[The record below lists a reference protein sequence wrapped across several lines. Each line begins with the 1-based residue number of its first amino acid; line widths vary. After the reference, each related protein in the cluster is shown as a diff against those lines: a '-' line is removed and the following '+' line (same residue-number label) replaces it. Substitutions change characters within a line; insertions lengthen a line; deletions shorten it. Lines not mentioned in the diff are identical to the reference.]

1 VAGSFGWCFT
11 VFNAHGWG
19 MSVFSSCGLSLFF
32 YLKKTL
38 ATNTKGG
45 FHFKSPKSDSN
56 FFLGEAGG

>member
-1 VAGSFGWCFT
+1 MGEEC
-11 VFNAHGWG
+11 
-19 MSVFSSCGLSLFF
+19 FSSGGLSPFF

>member
-1 VAGSFGWCFT
+1 M

-19 MSVFSSCGLSLFF
+19 ESVFSSGGLSPFF

-38 ATNTKGG
+38 ATNTKGR

-56 FFLGEAGG
+56 FFLG